1 MDGRERSK
9 SALLVTL
16 SDPSTDP
23 RPGRN
28 IRLLELEGF
37 SVDVASFAF
46 SQPFDLKGN
55 HFLIQSFGDSFV
67 RKAAYFLERTG
78 LLKAWGAKWFDQQIN
93 LAVPSPGSPNFDVV
107 VVEDLRLVKYVFDV
121 PLAKKVIFDAREF
134 YPGQFPD
141 TALYRMLRL
150 NYAHKICADY
160 LTRCDLVLTVSAGV
174 AELYQHHFGPLALT
188 VMRSIPRE
196 AEAEAESGRTVGPVI
211 RLVHHG
217 NATKMRKLENLVV
230 AAGEFPG
237 RYTLDLYL
245 NNGGSKSRLARLA
258 RRFPNVNVLD
268 AVPHAAIAETISH
281 YDVGLSVFPSA
292 TRNLANV
299 LPNKFFEYVYS
310 GLAVIASPS
319 KDQRDLIDEFKF
331 GFVTEDASAA
341 SLIKLLASLT
351 PKEILESRA
360 NARLASKEIRFDKE
374 SEYLQNFLR
383 SVS

>member
-1 MDGRERSK
+1 MDGRKRSK
-9 SALLVTL
+9 SALLMTL

-23 RPGRN
+23 RPNRN
-28 IRLLELEGF
+28 IRLLESEGF
-37 SVDVASFAF
+37 IVDVASFAF
-46 SQPFDLKGN
+46 SQPFDFKGN

-67 RKAAYFLERTG
+67 RRAAYFLERTG
-78 LLKAWGAKWFDQQIN
+78 LFNARGAKWFDQQIN
-93 LAVPSPGSPNFDVV
+93 LAVPSPGSSNFDVV
-107 VVEDLRLVKYVFDV
+107 IVEDLRLVKYVFDV

-196 AEAEAESGRTVGPVI
+196 AEAESGRTVGPVI

-245 NNGGSKSRLARLA
+245 NNGGSKSRLSRLA

-268 AVPHAAIAETISH
+268 AVPHTAIAETISH

-319 KDQRDLIDEFKF
+319 KDQRDLIDKFKF

-351 PKEILESRA
+351 PEEVLESRA
-360 NARLASKEIRFDKE
+360 NARLARKEIRFDKE
-374 SEYLQNFLR
+374 SEYLQSFLR

>member
-1 MDGRERSK
+1 MNGHKRSK
-9 SALLVTL
+9 SALLMTL

-23 RPGRN
+23 RPNRN
-28 IRLLELEGF
+28 IRLLESEGF
-37 SVDVASFAF
+37 IVDVASFAF
-46 SQPFDLKGN
+46 SQPFDFKGN
-55 HFLIQSFGDSFV
+55 HFLIQSFGDSFF

-78 LLKAWGAKWFDQQIN
+78 IFKARGAKWFDQQIN
-93 LAVPSPGSPNFDVV
+93 LVMPSTGSHDFDVV
-107 VVEDLRLVKYVFDV
+107 MVEDLRLVKYVFDV

-141 TALYRMLRL
+141 TALYRILRL
-150 NYAHKICADY
+150 NYAYKICAEY
-160 LTRCDLVLTVSAGV
+160 LMRCDLVLTVSAGV
-174 AELYQHHFGPLALT
+174 AELYRQHFGPLALA
-188 VMRSIPRE
+188 VMRSIPRDE
-196 AEAEAESGRTVGPVI
+196 VVDSFRTVGPVI

-217 NATKMRKLENLVV
+217 NATRMRKLENLVV
-230 AAGEFPG
+230 AAGAFPS

-245 NNGGSKSRLARLA
+245 NNGGSKSRLSRLA
-258 RRFPNVNVLD
+258 RRLPNVTVLD
-268 AVPHAAIAETISH
+268 AVPHASIVETISQ

-292 TRNLANV
+292 TPNLANV

-319 KDQRDLIDEFKF
+319 KDQRDLVDKFKF

-351 PKEILESRA
+351 PEEILDSRA
-360 NARLASKEIRFDKE
+360 NARLARREIRFDKE
-374 SEYLQNFLR
+374 SEYLQSFLR